1 MVIPDY
7 PNIINQNET
16 PPDDRQFEYDF
27 WYLWTIMLSL
37 DRGLKLKF
45 WKRRSFLSVQQF
57 VSGTD
62 GTQAIAF
69 CLLTIQNFF
78 LLRLS
83 NVKQTISTLSA
94 GKHISSG
101 NCTTKNVNWPQIKQ
115 NDTFTAHTNALH
127 KWSMFPTY
135 WNSRLSCNS
144 KKKSTMPMPSK
155 RRKNS
160 DWYWVFDS
168 GRLLQLCPS
177 LGISMD
183 QFDHCTRSS
192 SVCALFAVHRTHC
205 VHHSPIPKYPP
216 VWQFKSFSSW

>member
-1 MVIPDY
+1 MRLWHTSSRWSTVW
-7 PNIINQNET
+7 
-16 PPDDRQFEYDF
+16 YDF

-45 WKRRSFLSVQQF
+45 WERRSFLSVQQF

-83 NVKQTISTLSA
+83 NGTQTISTLSA
-94 GKHISSG
+94 GKHISEG
-101 NCTTKNVNWPQIKQ
+101 NCWTKNVNWPQIKQ
-115 NDTFTAHTNALH
+115 NDTFTANTNALH
-127 KWSMFPTY
+127 RWSMFPTY
-135 WNSRLSCNS
+135 WNSRLSC
-144 KKKSTMPMPSK
+144 KTTKPTLPMPSK
-155 RRKNS
+155 KRKNS

-183 QFDHCTRSS
+183 QFDHCTI
-192 SVCALFAVHRTHC
+192 LLC
-205 VHHSPIPKYPP
+205 VHVVRCARTLCIIVQYPSILQFRTE
-216 VWQFKSFSSW
+216 VWQFKSFST

>member
-1 MVIPDY
+1 
-7 PNIINQNET
+7 
-16 PPDDRQFEYDF
+16 
-27 WYLWTIMLSL
+27 MLSL

-45 WKRRSFLSVQQF
+45 WERRSFLSVQQF

-83 NVKQTISTLSA
+83 NGTQTISTLSA

-115 NDTFTAHTNALH
+115 NDTFTANTNALH
-127 KWSMFPTY
+127 RWSMFPTY
-135 WNSRLSCNS
+135 WNSRLSC
-144 KKKSTMPMPSK
+144 KTTKPTLPMPSK
-155 RRKNS
+155 NRKNS

-192 SVCALFAVHRTHC
+192 SVCALFAVHRTLC
-205 VHHSPIPKYPP
+205 TILQYPSTLQCRTE

>member
-144 KKKSTMPMPSK
+144 KKSTLPMPSK
-155 RRKNS
+155 RRNNS